1 MSVRHAIPTVIALL
15 LVSSSTIGIA
25 GSVQTATPTNS
36 DSAIPGDGPDYGVN
50 NSTFQRLWS
59 EDTDNGNLSAD
70 DLGDVNVASR
80 SEYTRRLAQSTDI
93 PFTRPPQAAGD
104 WNRGDFDDYTPG
116 SRHSS
121 VHPARASLT
130 NGVYIKDASVSIFA
144 IQPSTILHR

>member
-1 MSVRHAIPTVIALL
+1 MSVRHAIPAVLALL

-25 GSVQTATPTNS
+25 GSVQTATPANS
-36 DSAIPGDGPDYGVN
+36 DSAIPDDGPDYGVN

-59 EDTDNGNLSAD
+59 EDIDNGNLSAD
-70 DLGDVNVASR
+70 DFGDANVTSR
-80 SEYTRRLAQSTDI
+80 SEFIRRLAQSTDI

-116 SRHSS
+116 NQRSS
-121 VHPARASLT
+121 VHPIGASLT
-130 NGVYIKDASVSIFA
+130 DGVYIKDAYVSIFA